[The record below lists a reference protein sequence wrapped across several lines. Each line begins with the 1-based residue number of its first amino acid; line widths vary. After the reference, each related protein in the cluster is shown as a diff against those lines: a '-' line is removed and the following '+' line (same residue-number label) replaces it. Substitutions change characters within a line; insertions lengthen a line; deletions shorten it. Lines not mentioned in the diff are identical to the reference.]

1 MQQPIIN
8 AVGTQGLRQGVRNIR
23 VILPPPTP
31 ITWRPTH
38 GPHRA
43 GAQKLHEAGRSGQS
57 RTGQPGH
64 QLMRQTEPGRGR
76 GSRRAREEREHGNG
90 RRE

>member
-43 GAQKLHEAGRSGQS
+43 GAQKLHEADRARQGKGKQEGEGR
-57 RTGQPGH
+57 
-64 QLMRQTEPGRGR
+64 E
-76 GSRRAREEREHGNG
+76 RAREWQKRV
-90 RRE
+90 R